1 MPLIEAHDLV
11 QTFARTKRVEGRFS
25 TLRMLVTLEQET
37 STAVDGVSFAID
49 EGQIIGYLG
58 PNGAGKSTT
67 IKMLTGVLV
76 PSCGTA
82 TVAGVV
88 PWDDATP

>member
-11 QTFARTKRVEGRFS
+11 KTFARTKRVEGRFS

-67 IKMLTGVLV
+67 TKMLTGILV
-76 PSCGTA
+76 PSSGTA
-82 TVAGVV
+82 TVPGVV